1 MLLTLRRCDVE
12 IRYIPGCKQVLA
24 DTLSRA
30 AVATG
35 DSEACEEF
43 QEINMVLSVS
53 EERYEEFQKETKV
66 DPELQAVLTMVRN
79 GWPDTKQQVPLEA
92 RPYWTFRDE
101 VATVD
106 GLLFKGTRLIAPKV
120 MRPEML
126 RQIHKSHLGIAKC
139 RQRARE
145 VLFWPGMSLDVE
157 QMVTNCSVCADFAKK
172 QPTEPLKPTVPPSLP
187 WQKIGTDLFEFQG
200 EHYLLSVCYRSKFP
214 EVTKMESLRS
224 SVVVEELKRQFGAH
238 GIPAEVV
245 SDNGPQFSSS
255 EFQEFAKEYGFKHVT
270 SSPHYPKANREVE
283 RAVQTIKNLW
293 RKSSDKYRALLD
305 YRTKPI
311 PDIELSPAQLLMGR
325 RLRNGLPMMDS
336 LLQPANVNQKDVSK
350 YLKKMKEDQKKHH
363 DRHASSELKELQ
375 PGMKVRMQPWT
386 DSREWKP
393 ATVVR
398 HQHTPRSYV
407 VQADDGRN
415 YCHNRQHL

>member
-1 MLLTLRRCDVE
+1 
-12 IRYIPGCKQVLA
+12 
-24 DTLSRA
+24 
-30 AVATG
+30 
-35 DSEACEEF
+35 
-43 QEINMVLSVS
+43 
-53 EERYEEFQKETKV
+53 
-66 DPELQAVLTMVRN
+66 
-79 GWPDTKQQVPLEA
+79 
-92 RPYWTFRDE
+92 
-101 VATVD
+101 
-106 GLLFKGTRLIAPKV
+106 
-120 MRPEML
+120 ML

-139 RQRARE
+139 RRRAKE

-200 EHYLLSVCYRSKFP
+200 GHYLLSVWYRSKFP

-336 LLQPANVNQKDVSK
+336 LLQPASVNQNDVSK
-350 YLKKMKEDQKKHH
+350 YLKQMKEDQMKHH

-375 PGMKVRMQPWT
+375 PGMKVRMQPWS
-386 DSREWKP
+386 DFREWKP

-398 HQHTPRSYV
+398 HHHTPRSYV

-415 YCHNRQHL
+415 YRRIRQHLRVCPAPGPRSLNAERSLDGSAHHNLPKDQTKQPAPPVSPVIPSPWQHYNPEPPGGDSSEAYVTRNGRQVLKPKRLDL